1 MIAFVRGEVAALT
14 LTSAGLEVGG
24 VGLELICTP
33 NTLAELRVGQIAAL
47 PTSMVVREDSLTLF
61 GFADED
67 EKQVFELV
75 QTASGVGPKLAQ
87 AMLAVLTPDAVR
99 RAVAGDDVRTLTA
112 VPGIGQK
119 GAQRIILELKD
130 RIGPPVSTG
139 AATRP
144 QVSEPWRD
152 QVQQGPGRA
161 RAGRPRTPTGR
172 SSSVADQ
179 AGDRPDVRRAAA
191 RRAPRPEQGLTHGQP
206 TRRAGGPRGGLP
218 RLPDHRRGG
227 G

>member
-1 MIAFVRGEVAALT
+1 MIAFVRGEVAEVT
-14 LTSAGLEVGG
+14 LNSAVLEVGG
-24 VGLELICTP
+24 VGLELMCTP
-33 NTLAELRVGQIAAL
+33 NTLATLRTGQVATL

-61 GFADED
+61 GFVDDD

-130 RIGPPVSTG
+130 RIGTPVSG
-139 AATRP
+139 AGVTRSP
-144 QVSEPWRD
+144 ASEPWRD
-152 QVQQGPGRA
+152 QVQQGLVGLGWSA
-161 RAGRPRTPTGR
+161 KDADKAID
-172 SSSVADQ
+172 SVADQ
-179 AGDRPDVRRAAA
+179 AGDRPDVAALLRAAL
-191 RRAPRPEQGLTHGQP
+191 RTLSRA
-206 TRRAGGPRGGLP
+206 
-218 RLPDHRRGG
+218 
-227 G
+227 

>member
-1 MIAFVRGEVAALT
+1 MIAFVRGEVAAVT
-14 LTSAGLEVGG
+14 LTSAVVEVGG
-24 VGLELICTP
+24 VGLELMCTP
-33 NTLAELRVGQIAAL
+33 NTLATLRSGQTATL

-99 RAVAGDDVRTLTA
+99 RAVAGDDVRTLTT

-130 RIGPPVSTG
+130 RIGSPV
-139 AATRP
+139 AASGGGVP
-144 QVSEPWRD
+144 ALVEPWRV
-152 QVQQGPGRA
+152 QVQQGLVGLGWSA
-161 RAGRPRTPTGR
+161 KDADKAIE
-172 SSSVADQ
+172 SVSDQ
-179 AGDRPDVRRAAA
+179 AGAEPDVGALLRAALRTLSKA
-191 RRAPRPEQGLTHGQP
+191 
-206 TRRAGGPRGGLP
+206 
-218 RLPDHRRGG
+218 
-227 G
+227 